1 MKSLTNYINE
11 QLINESKED
20 YVNSFVILKPEF
32 LEHEEAW
39 LQMLDEDEWDILD
52 KKKLTLSKE
61 QAEQLYMMHKG
72 KDFYDDLVEY
82 MSSGECLCAKCYKEC
97 EDPIE
102 EMDSLKD
109 KVRDKWGKNDMKNA
123 MHSSD
128 SIENVKRESKIIFK

>member
-1 MKSLTNYINE
+1 M
-11 QLINESKED
+11 QA
-20 YVNSFVILKPEF
+20 VILAAGMGKRLKDLTRDNTKCMVKVNGMTMIERA
-32 LEHEEAW
+32 LR
-39 LQMLDEDEWDILD
+39 ILD
-52 KKKLTLSKE
+52 KKKLTLTKE

-72 KDFYDDLVEY
+72 KDFYDDLVKY
-82 MSSGECLCAKCYKEC
+82 MSSGECLCVKCYKEC

-128 SIENVKRESKIIFK
+128 SIENVKRESKIVFE

>member
-1 MKSLTNYINE
+1 MKSLKDF
-11 QLINESKED
+11 INESKEN
-20 YVNSFVILKPEF
+20 YVNAFVKLKPEF
-32 LEHEEAW
+32 LEYEDKW
-39 LQMLDEDEWDILD
+39 LKMLDEDEWDILD
-52 KKKLTLSKE
+52 KKKLTLTKE

-102 EMDSLKD
+102 EMGSLKD

-128 SIENVKRESKIIFK
+128 SIENVKRESKIVFE

>member
-1 MKSLTNYINE
+1 MISLKDYI
-11 QLINESKED
+11 INESKED
-20 YVNSFVILKPEF
+20 YVNSFAILKPEF

-39 LQMLDEDEWDILD
+39 LKMLEDDEWDILD
-52 KKKLTLSKE
+52 KKKLTLTKE

-82 MSSGECLCAKCYKEC
+82 MSSGECLCVKCYKEC

-128 SIENVKRESKIIFK
+128 SIENVKRESKIVFE

>member
-1 MKSLTNYINE
+1 MKSLKDF
-11 QLINESKED
+11 INESKEN
-20 YVNSFVILKPEF
+20 YVNAFVILKPEF
-32 LEHEEAW
+32 LEHEDKW
-39 LQMLDEDEWDILD
+39 LKMLDEDEWDILD
-52 KKKLTLSKE
+52 KKKLTLTKE

-102 EMDSLKD
+102 EMGSLKD

-128 SIENVKRESKIIFK
+128 SIENVKRESKIVFE

>member
-1 MKSLTNYINE
+1 MKSLKDF
-11 QLINESKED
+11 INESKEN
-20 YVNSFVILKPEF
+20 YVNAFVILKPEF
-32 LEHEEAW
+32 LEYEDKW
-39 LQMLDEDEWDILD
+39 LKMLDEDEWDILD
-52 KKKLTLSKE
+52 KKKLTLTKE

-128 SIENVKRESKIIFK
+128 SIENVKRESKIVFE